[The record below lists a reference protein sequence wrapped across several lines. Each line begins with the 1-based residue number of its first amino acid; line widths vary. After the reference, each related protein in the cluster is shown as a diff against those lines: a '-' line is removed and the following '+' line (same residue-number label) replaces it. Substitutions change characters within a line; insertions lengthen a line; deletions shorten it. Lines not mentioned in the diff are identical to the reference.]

1 MLSASTPAA
10 TALRISGKKTRYS
23 LEIAAA
29 TGAPLPREILDQF
42 KRIQDALGDWH
53 DCVVLAQYAMKLA
66 VKRELALH
74 NPALLESVLKM
85 INAMSGDATAG
96 IEAFI
101 TAWTSSRDQISAAV
115 GKLYPI
121 GRGLQRKAR

>member
-1 MLSASTPAA
+1 MHDVV
-10 TALRISGKKTRYS
+10 LRIFFSGLMAFVPSKDGKELTV
-23 LEIAAA
+23 L
-29 TGAPLPREILDQF
+29 
-42 KRIQDALGDWH
+42 
-53 DCVVLAQYAMKLA
+53 VVNTSHAMKLA